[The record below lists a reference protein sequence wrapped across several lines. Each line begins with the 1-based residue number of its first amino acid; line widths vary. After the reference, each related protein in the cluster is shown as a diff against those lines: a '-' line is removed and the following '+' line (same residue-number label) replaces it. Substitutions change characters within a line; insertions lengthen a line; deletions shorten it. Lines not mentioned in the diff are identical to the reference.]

1 MVVRNQEEE
10 KLAKGC
16 NLGLHCKCILYSIKS
31 SSSSSRETG
40 LEKSGDI
47 LQVWFI
53 QAGQTAASSPGRQIL
68 LLTPA

>member
-10 KLAKGC
+10 KLAKAC
-16 NLGLHCKCILYSIKS
+16 NLGLQCKCILYSIKS
-31 SSSSSRETG
+31 SSSRETV

-47 LQVWFI
+47 LQVWII
-53 QAGQTAASSPGRQIL
+53 QARQTAASSPGRRIL